1 VLSNQGVRPQGIPG
15 EKGPWYI
22 GASIAWT
29 GSSVV
34 IASRDGTNGD
44 VHYWWQPAGS
54 GTWHPELVIEGGE
67 VAYRRNQNP
76 AIAWTGTSVVITA
89 PDGDGN
95 LDYWW
100 QPAGSATWHGA
111 QVAAASGG
119 AAYQN
124 PAIAWTGSSVVITAT
139 DGDGNLYY
147 WWGPSDGSNWHPEL
161 VVSAGE
167 LGEQGAARNPQNPA
181 IAWTGTSVV
190 ITAPDWVGN
199 LNYWWQQAGSA
210 TWHRELVAASGPS
223 TGVYYENPAIAWT
236 GTSVVIT
243 APDSHGTLHYWW
255 QPAGSATWHP
265 EQVATGLQAGTAP
278 LPYPAIAWT
287 GTSVVI
293 TATDTNGDI
302 FYWWQQAGSGNW
314 HQEQLF
320 QGLFPPADA
329 PGPLPQN
336 SSVAW
341 TGTSVVVAATD
352 GAGSLYYWWQQAG
365 SSDWHREPVAMAS
378 TNP

>member
-1 VLSNQGVRPQGIPG
+1 MLSNQGVRPQGIPG

-44 VHYWWQPAGS
+44 VHYWWQQAGS

-67 VAYRRNQNP
+67 VAYRRN
-76 AIAWTGTSVVITA
+76 
-89 PDGDGN
+89 
-95 LDYWW
+95 
-100 QPAGSATWHGA
+100 
-111 QVAAASGG
+111 
-119 AAYQN
+119 
-124 PAIAWTGSSVVITAT
+124 
-139 DGDGNLYY
+139 
-147 WWGPSDGSNWHPEL
+147 
-161 VVSAGE
+161 
-167 LGEQGAARNPQNPA
+167 QNPA

-302 FYWWQQAGSGNW
+302 YYWWQQAGSGNW